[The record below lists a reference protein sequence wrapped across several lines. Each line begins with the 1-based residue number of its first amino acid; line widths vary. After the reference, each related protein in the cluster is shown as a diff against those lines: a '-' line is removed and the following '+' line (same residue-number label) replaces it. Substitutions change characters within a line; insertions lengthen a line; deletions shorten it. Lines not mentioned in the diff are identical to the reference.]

1 VTRIRANLPIAG
13 LLAVAALV
21 PVAALGI
28 AKTHMVT
35 FVPGVHI
42 LVVGVAGLTAG
53 VCALLM
59 SIVAARRHD
68 ARVVCLGMA
77 FAVNAVLLLIH
88 ALATPGVVLPDNS
101 VVAIAGGLNLPITAW
116 ILAAAGLPALRRE
129 HRTGVLLRIELAVV
143 AGVATLGAGAL
154 VFWRLAPGAPGTGS
168 LAAQFVLV
176 AGSVPFIVLA
186 VRASRTYLLTRRHAD
201 LIVAAGL
208 VWLIGAEYGLLN
220 FAMMDAAWWAAHA
233 LEISG
238 VAMIGIPA
246 ALDLRHAV
254 ASRPLVGDLRAGDL
268 VAHEEAFL
276 GGQVRALLVSLGEK
290 DPSTEGHTRRVATL
304 AVAIGE
310 RLGLPQ
316 GRLRQLALGGLLH
329 DIGKLSVPDH
339 ILNKPGQLTN
349 EEFAEIRRHPSAG
362 RALLTELGG
371 FSGLVLE
378 LVENHHERLDGSGYP
393 HGVTAH
399 ELDIA
404 VRILTVADVYDA
416 LTAKRVYRDAWP
428 VNRALALLDDETG
441 TAFDPKYVSALR
453 SIITQQAPTLTEAG
467 PTSASPGFTS
477 TALNHSQGVERS
489 SRVPAMSSA
498 SRSAPRGQ
506 PTSSPPQTGRSR
518 GDAAQSVPDGELTR
532 DDLRRNAGEPFVDEL
547 HDHRAL
553 ADGGRASFDRS

>member
-1 VTRIRANLPIAG
+1 MVTTVTVEDDPMTRIRANLPIAG
-13 LLAVAALV
+13 LLAGAALA
-21 PVAALGI
+21 PAAALAITG
-28 AKTHMVT
+28 THMVM

-42 LVVGVAGLTAG
+42 IVVGVAGVVAG

-59 SIVAARRHD
+59 SIVAARRRD
-68 ARVVCLGMA
+68 ARILCLGMA
-77 FAVNAVLLLIH
+77 FAVNAVLLLVH
-88 ALATPGVVLPDNS
+88 ALATPGVILPDNS
-101 VVAIAGGLNLPITAW
+101 VVAIAGGLNLPLTAW

-129 HRTGVLLRIELAVV
+129 HRIGLLLRIEWAAI
-143 AGVATLGAGAL
+143 AGLATLGALAL
-154 VFWRLAPGAPGTGS
+154 VFWRLAPDPPAAGS
-168 LAAQFVLV
+168 LSAQFVLV
-176 AGSVPFIVLA
+176 TGSIPLIMLA

-201 LIVAAGL
+201 LIVTAGL

-233 LEISG
+233 LEFSG

-268 VAHEEAFL
+268 VAHEDAFL

-329 DIGKLSVPDH
+329 DVGKLSVPDH
-339 ILNKPGQLTN
+339 ILNKPGRLTN
-349 EEFAEIRRHPSAG
+349 EEFAEIRRHPGAG

-371 FSGLVLE
+371 FSRLVLE
-378 LVENHHERLDGSGYP
+378 LVESHHERLDAGGYP
-393 HGVTAH
+393 HGITAH
-399 ELDIA
+399 ELDVA

-428 VNRALALLDDETG
+428 VKRALALLDEETG
-441 TAFDPKYVSALR
+441 AAFDPKCVAALR
-453 SIITQQAPTLTEAG
+453 TIITQREQEQEQEPE
-467 PTSASPGFTS
+467 P
-477 TALNHSQGVERS
+477 E
-489 SRVPAMSSA
+489 PAEPA
-498 SRSAPRGQ
+498 APRPVPPPARLQ
-506 PTSSPPQTGRSR
+506 P
-518 GDAAQSVPDGELTR
+518 PDMIPLG
-532 DDLRRNAGEPFVDEL
+532 
-547 HDHRAL
+547 
-553 ADGGRASFDRS
+553 